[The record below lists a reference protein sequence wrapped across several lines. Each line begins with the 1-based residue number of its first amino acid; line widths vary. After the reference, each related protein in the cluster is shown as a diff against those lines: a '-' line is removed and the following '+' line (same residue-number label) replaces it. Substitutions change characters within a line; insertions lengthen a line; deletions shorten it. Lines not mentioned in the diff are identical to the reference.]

1 MWDNYR
7 ALNKVSLGLVFISL
21 MLFSYALLKVSFNS
35 ELFTVNRIN
44 FVGDINH
51 VSRDQFS
58 SVVVNTF
65 KGGFFN
71 LNLREAK
78 DSLEQLPWIK
88 NVEIKRNWPNAIDVL
103 VSERDA
109 MAQWGN
115 GGLLDNSGHIFNG
128 AADKRLPILSG
139 PYGQHEVVVAQYLS
153 LIALLK
159 PYGLTFDRL
168 WLTKQNSWF
177 GRLSNGT
184 LVAMGEQ
191 NLASRLKRF
200 MRFLPESQ
208 SRYGSDVEFADL
220 RYANGFSVSSSAN
233 GKGSL

>member
-1 MWDNYR
+1 MWHNYR

-58 SVVVNTF
+58 SVVVKTF

-109 MAQWGN
+109 MAQWG
-115 GGLLDNSGHIFNG
+115 
-128 AADKRLPILSG
+128 
-139 PYGQHEVVVAQYLS
+139 LS
-153 LIALLK
+153 LIHI
-159 PYGLTFDRL
+159 
-168 WLTKQNSWF
+168 
-177 GRLSNGT
+177 
-184 LVAMGEQ
+184 
-191 NLASRLKRF
+191 
-200 MRFLPESQ
+200 
-208 SRYGSDVEFADL
+208 
-220 RYANGFSVSSSAN
+220 
-233 GKGSL
+233 